1 MNWYAERDDFAR
13 LLKMVHAAQ
22 DFGLGA
28 AEARAIAEE
37 ALERCDSLSDA
48 GDWAAGVLAS
58 RVLMTVRG
66 T

>member
-1 MNWYAERDDFAR
+1 MNRYAEKDDFAR

-28 AEARAIAEE
+28 VEARAIAEE
-37 ALERCDSLSDA
+37 ALKRYDSLSDA
-48 GDWAAGVLAS
+48 CEWAAGVLAG
-58 RVLMTVRG
+58 RVLMTVRR